1 MRETFR
7 IGAGSKV
14 GNWRRSGYAV
24 LVGASVVLAAGCG
37 GSTDGSAEPDTSAA
51 GQPVAPQV
59 PEKFDPCVDIPQ
71 EILDTENLHSTNS
84 STSKDEM
91 RRGDIAWSGCGWVVS
106 DGYSTSISATNLTID
121 MVRDKGVAGAR
132 EEVVDGRTV
141 VITQSTGPEA
151 CGLNAELV
159 GGSLEFRVDNPSSR
173 RLTGNQDPCDI
184 AIRLAEKVLPLV
196 PADA

>member
-1 MRETFR
+1 MGIMRKSVYATVA
-7 IGAGSKV
+7 GAG
-14 GNWRRSGYAV
+14 
-24 LVGASVVLAAGCG
+24 VVLMAAACG
-37 GSTDGSAEPDTSAA
+37 TSTEGSAGPSDTSAA
-51 GQPVAPQV
+51 GQAAAPQV
-59 PEKFDPCVDIPQ
+59 PDKFDPCVDIPQ
-71 EILDTENLHSTNS
+71 EVLDTENLHSTNS

-121 MVRDKGVAGAR
+121 MVRDRRVAGAR
-132 EEVVDGRTV
+132 EATVNGRTV
-141 VITQSTGPEA
+141 VITQSTGPES

-159 GGSLEFRVDNPSSR
+159 GGSLEFAVINPPSG
-173 RLTGNQDPCDI
+173 RLTGDQDPCDI